1 LKLRASVAPDGGID
15 VLRLAYSI
23 NNAPYEATAAVTD
36 DAPSADD
43 VERANDAVYAA
54 AHARAVQRARTETNA
69 PVCECGLFAG
79 STSTPGQVVVSHAP
93 VEASGLLRPDAFD
106 LPLNRAVR
114 VVPRFVTCVGRL
126 VASPSLRR
134 AYFCDEALGFDV
146 APLNAFASPI
156 ARDVDPRAF
165 ADLAFLTGTAPLRRV
180 DFTGGADPAA
190 VPEACA
196 LDIAATGVADALLYW
211 WRLGYDE
218 ESVSTRP
225 DLDQGGPLSH
235 WRCAACVLRPGL
247 SVSAG
252 DTARLACA
260 VRFGCLEV
268 LSAEVLSSE

>member
-1 LKLRASVAPDGGID
+1 MPRA
-15 VLRLAYSI
+15 
-23 NNAPYEATAAVTD
+23 
-36 DAPSADD
+36 
-43 VERANDAVYAA
+43 
-54 AHARAVQRARTETNA
+54 
-69 PVCECGLFAG
+69 
-79 STSTPGQVVVSHAP
+79 
-93 VEASGLLRPDAFD
+93 
-106 LPLNRAVR
+106 
-114 VVPRFVTCVGRL
+114 VTCVGRL

-146 APLNAFASPI
+146 RPLNAFASPI

-165 ADLAFLTGTAPLRRV
+165 ADLAFLTGTAALRRV

-190 VPEACA
+190 VPEASA
-196 LDIAATGVADALLYW
+196 LDVAATGVADALLYW